1 MEIVEFPNRTFHP
14 KNLHFFPAFQPFQGT
29 KDQGEYGKIMTFW
42 WPVHRTR
49 KQIISDNFNSMEQFY
64 KLFAHQFD
72 KKNSR
77 VALSLLLTFYFL
89 QFQTD

>member
-1 MEIVEFPNRTFHP
+1 
-14 KNLHFFPAFQPFQGT
+14 
-29 KDQGEYGKIMTFW
+29 MTFW

-77 VALSLLLTFYFL
+77 VALSPLLTFYSVEIFFHRNAVPNRLTYHKLDRSAFL
-89 QFQTD
+89 AFNGKR